1 MDARLGTRSHDS
13 DGVQKSVVGIL
24 AGALAVLTAALLLA
38 VAAAAP
44 AAPVTGAR
52 STAAGAFVWRS
63 PALSG
68 LTGNNGTDFVVAGPR
83 GSVYSVASV
92 AVKWTPVR
100 SAFQVS
106 RLSAA
111 GGRVIWRKTFRGA
124 ARTYAVARGVAVD
137 GHGDVVVTGSELV
150 KAGQGECLLVL
161 KLRAADGK
169 QLWARTL
176 SSPPAGATPTDALGS
191 GVAVDGAGSVY
202 VSGYVGWTADS
213 SSFDDAVALKYS
225 AGGRRLW
232 KHVDV
237 MPGANEYSGIAV
249 DAARN
254 VYLAG
259 LEATSPPPS
268 LAFNA
273 VLTRLDANGDEVWSQ
288 PFVSALGSS
297 YLRFVRVM
305 GADVVASGVTFDT
318 RVPATPRSVPFALK
332 APRSS
337 GIAAWKTDL
346 DSLPGDSQ
354 DLRAF
359 AMDGDGH
366 VVLAGLTRHVAG
378 PGLPALSYMGWVS
391 RITPTGV
398 VAWTSDFYDDGSV
411 APYGGAVF
419 GVACDASGRVYC
431 AGGWATDAAL
441 TAELPVVRRYSATG
455 VAQKD
460 WKFRATYTN
469 GETWTAAAGSSG
481 VFAGGFAEN
490 AKGMKAWVQR
500 LKP

>member
-1 MDARLGTRSHDS
+1 MDARLGARPH
-13 DGVQKSVVGIL
+13 GVHWGRKGAAGIL
-24 AGALAVLTAALLLA
+24 VGALTAALLLA
-38 VAAAAP
+38 VAGAAP
-44 AAPVTGAR
+44 ASPVAGAR
-52 STAAGAFVWRS
+52 STAAGAFAWRS

-68 LTGNNGTDFVVAGPR
+68 LTGSNGTDFVVAGPH
-83 GSVYSVASV
+83 GSLFAVASV

-106 RLSAA
+106 RLSSSD
-111 GGRVIWRKTFRGA
+111 GRVIWRKTFRGP
-124 ARTYAVARGVAVD
+124 ARVYAVARGVAVD

-150 KAGQGECLLVL
+150 KAGQGERLLVL
-161 KLRAADGK
+161 KLRAADGR

-176 SSPPAGATPTDALGS
+176 SSPPAGPAPTDALGS
-191 GVAVDGAGSVY
+191 GVAVDRAGSVY
-202 VSGYVGWTADS
+202 VSGYVGWTDDGS
-213 SSFDDAVALKYS
+213 SADDAVALKYS
-225 AGGRRLW
+225 SGGRRLW

-268 LAFNA
+268 SAFGA
-273 VLTRLDANGDEVWSQ
+273 ALTRLDANGDEVWSQ

-305 GADVVASGVTFDT
+305 GADVAACGVTFDT
-318 RVPATPRSVPFALK
+318 SVPATPRSVPFALK

-337 GIAAWKTDL
+337 GIYAWKTDL

-359 AMDGDGH
+359 AVDGAGYL
-366 VVLAGLTRHVAG
+366 VLAGLTRHVAG
-378 PGLPALSYMGWVS
+378 PDLPALSYMGWVS
-391 RITPTGV
+391 RIAPSGAVT
-398 VAWTSDFYDDGSV
+398 WTSDFYDDGAV
-411 APYGGAVF
+411 EPYGGAVI

-441 TAELPVVRRYSATG
+441 TAERPVVRRYSAAG

-460 WKFRATYTN
+460 WKPMSAYSN
-469 GETWTAAAGSSG
+469 GESWTVSTGAAG
-481 VFAGGFAEN
+481 VLTGGYAEN
-490 AKGMKAWVQR
+490 GKGMKAWVQR